1 MRHWRGEKRN
11 NGYRGREAA
20 EDPGENAKNGP
31 DLRNVSEVRRKIVI
45 AEESGHEVA
54 KDTEENAVK
63 RPDLRNVC
71 EVSRKT
77 GVGEVSQEEKVG
89 VRLPSGSPEKRCTVK
104 LETSGGSAR
113 VSPVVHGHER

>member
-45 AEESGHEVA
+45 AEESGHKVA
-54 KDTEENAVK
+54 KDTEEKAVK
-63 RPDLRNVC
+63 RRDLRNVC
-71 EVSRKT
+71 EVSRKNRST
-77 GVGEVSQEEKVG
+77 RSLARREGRCKA
-89 VRLPSGSPEKRCTVK
+89 SGSPEKIMYS
-104 LETSGGSAR
+104 ETGDQWWISTCITCS
-113 VSPVVHGHER
+113 SWT